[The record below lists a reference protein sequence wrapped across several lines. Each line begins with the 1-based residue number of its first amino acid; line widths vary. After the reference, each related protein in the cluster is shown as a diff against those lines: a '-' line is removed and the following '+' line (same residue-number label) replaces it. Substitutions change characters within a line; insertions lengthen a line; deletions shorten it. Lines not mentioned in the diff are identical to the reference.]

1 MEKQQATV
9 MLENAAARD
18 EGNGARPMPS
28 APRPVG
34 ARSTASA
41 AARSPRAQAKSS
53 PAARTL
59 AIDIGGSGIKA
70 EVLDANGKSLS
81 ERARLRTPR
90 RATPRALVAAIE
102 TMARS
107 QGAYDRVS
115 VGFPGVVKDGVVE
128 TAPNLGPRW
137 QGCNLAK
144 LLHQRLH
151 RPVRVANDAAVQ
163 GLGAVRGRGVEMV
176 LTLGTG
182 VGSALF
188 VDGRLVPNLEFG
200 HHPFRKRNTYEDEL
214 SHAALLKVGK
224 KRWNKRLLKAIETL
238 APVFNYRML
247 YLGGGNSKFI
257 KAALPRNVKVISNLE
272 GILGG
277 VALWRD

>member
-28 APRPVG
+28 APRPV
-34 ARSTASA
+34 SA
-41 AARSPRAQAKSS
+41 ASTTSSVRRRPRAQAESS
-53 PAARTL
+53 STARTL

-70 EVLDANGKSLS
+70 EVLDANGKSLTQ
-81 ERARLRTPR
+81 RARLPTPR
-90 RATPRALVAAIE
+90 RATPRALVTAIE
-102 TMARS
+102 RLAKS
-107 QGAYDRVS
+107 QGAYERVS

-137 QGCNLAK
+137 RGCDLAR
-144 LLHQRLH
+144 LLRRRLH
-151 RPVRVANDAAVQ
+151 RPVRIANDATVQ

-176 LTLGTG
+176 LTFGTG

-200 HHPFRKRNTYEDEL
+200 HHPFRKGKTYEDEL
-214 SHAALLKVGK
+214 SHAALLTVGK
-224 KRWNKRLLKAIETL
+224 KSWNKRLLKAIETL

-257 KAALPRNVKVISNLE
+257 KAALPPNVKVISNLD